1 MHSLDSLT
9 SGVTRV
15 GVTRG
20 GNWWC
25 HPYKKLMLF
34 FSHLLWRVMIFKL
47 SFPYQLGNGY
57 HPLGVTLDWNNF
69 LWLNL
74 QKKNIK
80 FSDATV
86 FDLDWTGIHVGCIL
100 HPCGMHPASMW
111 DASCTHVGCIVP
123 HPTSLLSVV
132 DCCLCLF
139 PAESHSISVCHD
151 PYYHLC
157 LPVGLSTSLRSQW
170 KLTLPATTCNVPDDV
185 LNHRRLAHR
194 SVLLLSRYSTTY
206 SSRIFIMSPPL
217 TYLQKWRQ
225 VL

>member
-100 HPCGMHPASMW
+100 HPCGMHPAPMW
-111 DASCTHVGCIVP
+111 DALCHIR
-123 HPTSLLSVV
+123 HH
-132 DCCLCLF
+132 CCLLWTAAF
-139 PAESHSISVCHD
+139 VSFQPSPI
-151 PYYHLC
+151 
-157 LPVGLSTSLRSQW
+157 LSASATILI
-170 KLTLPATTCNVPDDV
+170 TTC
-185 LNHRRLAHR
+185 AC
-194 SVLLLSRYSTTY
+194 
-206 SSRIFIMSPPL
+206 
-217 TYLQKWRQ
+217 Q
-225 VL
+225 